1 MAGGKALESGG
12 VPNND
17 QSEPL
22 LAFSLGVGAKS
33 CVEAR
38 GARGPVDQLV
48 AKHWTMAATVP
59 AGSDTW
65 CIGMALRSCCA
76 GS

>member
-33 CVEAR
+33 CVKAR
-38 GARGPVDQLV
+38 GARGPVGQLV
-48 AKHWTMAATVP
+48 AEWVLKP
-59 AGSDTW
+59 
-65 CIGMALRSCCA
+65 LRVGES
-76 GS
+76 GRFGERQYSKGWFL